1 MKKRVVIL
9 NDELGTMALGFSKAR
24 YDIGAIYIDFS
35 DVNNYR
41 VCEKNWGTIIR
52 DISALGSNDDSGRLP
67 TDIDC
72 IAGRIHASFSIAG
85 KLQNDM
91 EEMNPYRQLEGVIQ
105 EVRPRCIIVQCF
117 WRNREN
123 VYYNWFCKNLAD
135 RGYVLREQCAETG
148 VITGFPVRERVFFLI
163 GALNEKDV
171 NLDFLKNIEKPNYG
185 IMDFL
190 EKESIIDD
198 WYYGVKQ
205 SEIERVDGAVDNSIF
220 CWDRNQYKESTLV
233 KWNNMKVPLVYRDG
247 YIRKITHREI
257 ARLKGIPDEY
267 FIPYTNKSK
276 LYQKLMSCLNVQLVQ
291 ELASTICFNED
302 EEFFRKRE
310 ISKALQFEEILISF
324 LKQKGISNDFKT
336 GKPNTYFDFQYKAE
350 NHIYNFEFKIY
361 NNNIGLKS
369 KIIAACKKLS
379 DPIADE
385 HTTNI
390 LVIGN
395 IVEDEIKTLISNQ
408 YNVVIWDIENILWL
422 LEGFPQLK
430 SDFIALLSFN
440 VSAVVPKRVQP
451 DIFSQY
457 VTNAT
462 KVDLQERLRII
473 NPGKDEAT
481 KYEEVCVDII
491 KFLFSEHIQFYKEQK
506 KSNAGLYRFDFCGKI
521 KHGNIS
527 EFFETI
533 QRFFNTKYVI
543 FEFKN
548 YKEEITQKEIYTTEK
563 YLYEKALRKV
573 AIIISRKGSDESAKK
588 ATRGSLRELGK
599 LIICLSDEDVNKLI
613 DMKINKEDPADY
625 LEALLDDMLMDL
637 EK

>member
-9 NDELGTMALGFSKAR
+9 NDELGTMALGFSKAG

-52 DISALGSNDDSGRLP
+52 DISVIGNNDNSSRLP

-72 IAGRIHASFSIAG
+72 IAGRIHASFSVAG
-85 KLQNDM
+85 KMQNGM
-91 EEMNPYRQLEGVIQ
+91 EGMNPYRQLEDAIQ

-117 WRNREN
+117 WGNREN
-123 VYYNWFCKNLAD
+123 VHYNWFCKNLVD
-135 RGYVLREQCAETG
+135 SGYVVREERTETG
-148 VITGFPVRERVFFLI
+148 VITGFPIRERVFFLI
-163 GALNEKDV
+163 GTLNEKDV
-171 NLDFLKNIEKPNYG
+171 NLDFLKSIEKPNYG
-185 IMDFL
+185 MVDFW

-198 WYYGVKQ
+198 WYFVVKR
-205 SEIERVDGAVDNSIF
+205 SEIERIEDPVENSVF
-220 CWDRNQYKESTLV
+220 CWDRNQYKESALV
-233 KWNNMKVPLVYRDG
+233 KWNYMKVPLVYRDG

-267 FIPYTNKSK
+267 FIPNTNKSR
-276 LYQKLMSCLNVQLVQ
+276 LYQKLMSCSNVQLVQ

-310 ISKALQFEEILISF
+310 ISKALQFEEILVSF
-324 LKQKGISNDFKT
+324 LKQKGISNGLKT
-336 GKPNTYFDFQYKAE
+336 GGINTYVDFQYKAE

-369 KIIAACKKLS
+369 KIIATCKKLS
-379 DPIADE
+379 AQITDE

-395 IVEDEIKTLISNQ
+395 IIEDEIKTLISDQ
-408 YNVVIWDIENILWL
+408 YKVVIWDIENILWF
-422 LEGFPQLK
+422 LEDFPQLK

-440 VSAVVPKRVQP
+440 VSAVVPKRTQP

-457 VTNAT
+457 ATNTT

-473 NPGKDEAT
+473 NPGKEEAT

-491 KFLFSEHIQFYKEQK
+491 KFIFSEHIQFYKEQK

-533 QRFFNTKYVI
+533 QRFFNTKYII

-588 ATRGSLRELGK
+588 AARGSLRELGK
-599 LIICLSDEDVNKLI
+599 LIVCLSDEDVNKLI

>member
-9 NDELGTMALGFSKAR
+9 NDELGTMALGFSKAG
-24 YDIGAIYIDFS
+24 YDISAIYIDFS

-52 DISALGSNDDSGRLP
+52 DISVIGNNDNSSRLP
-67 TDIDC
+67 TDVDC
-72 IAGRIHASFSIAG
+72 VAGRIHASFSIAG
-85 KLQNDM
+85 KMQNGM
-91 EEMNPYRQLEGVIQ
+91 EGMNPYRQLEDAIQ

-117 WRNREN
+117 GGNREN
-123 VYYNWFCKNLAD
+123 VHYNWFCKNLVD
-135 RGYVLREQCAETG
+135 SGYVVREERAETG
-148 VITGFPVRERVFFLI
+148 VITGFPIRERVFFLI
-163 GALNEKDV
+163 GTLNEKDV
-171 NLDFLKNIEKPNYG
+171 NLDFLKSIEKSNYG
-185 IMDFL
+185 IVDFL
-190 EKESIIDD
+190 EKEAIIDD
-198 WYYGVKQ
+198 WYYVVKR
-205 SEIERVDGAVDNSIF
+205 SEIERIEGPVENSIF
-220 CWDRNQYKESTLV
+220 CWDRNQYKESALV
-233 KWNNMKVPLVYRDG
+233 KWNYMKVPLVYRDG

-267 FIPYTNKSK
+267 FIPNTNKSR
-276 LYQKLMSCLNVQLVQ
+276 LYQKLMSCSNVQLVQ

-310 ISKALQFEEILISF
+310 VSKALQFEEILVSLF
-324 LKQKGISNDFKT
+324 EQKGISNDLKKV
-336 GKPNTYFDFQYKAE
+336 GINTYVDFRHKTE

-379 DPIADE
+379 VQIADE
-385 HTTNI
+385 HTTNM

-395 IVEDEIKTLISNQ
+395 IVEDEIKTLISEQ

-422 LEGFPQLK
+422 LEDFPQLK

-440 VSAVVPKRVQP
+440 VSAVFPKKAQP
-451 DIFSQY
+451 DIFSHY
-457 VTNAT
+457 ATNTT

-473 NPGKDEAT
+473 NPGKEEAT
-481 KYEEVCVDII
+481 KYEEVCVDIV

-588 ATRGSLRELGK
+588 AARGSLRELGK
-599 LIICLSDEDVNKLI
+599 LIVCLSDEDVNKLI